1 MSWLT
6 AVLCSLLNWWA
17 YGQEM
22 SQIPFPVATGQILT
36 PNDITTA
43 EWRSFYPVY
52 FGFRLIQREWRLFI
66 HLYLSKLSRPIE
78 YISDW
83 SRPQILYQQ
92 NQITSYGWHHLLCGR
107 CCKCTLNAEAD
118 TWKMS
123 IITELGLTIFEYVA
137 VTFNFDLW
145 PSKSNEFI
153 LESGGTL
160 VPYLKNFCQGVP
172 RTGKKKKKKSPQT
185 AHQNR
190 GKEHWHILNLTAQVQ
205 ESH

>member
-118 TWKMS
+118 TWKNEHNNWVRTNYFWICCS
-123 IITELGLTIFEYVA
+123 DFQ
-137 VTFNFDLW
+137 LW
-145 PSKSNEFI
+145 PMTIKIQWVHPWIRWNTCAIFKEF
-153 LESGGTL
+153 LSG
-160 VPYLKNFCQGVP
+160 CSQDW
-172 RTGKKKKKKSPQT
+172 KKKKKKSPQT